1 MPIIDPSAPSA
12 SRRVVRLPAVLGVA
26 VLCTAALGMVW
37 AGLAVGGV
45 AGAAETTAPAD
56 PGPTTVATAAE
67 LVVDATLEGTVER
80 ADERT
85 LTVGGGVVAVPVSSD
100 DDVASGDGQA
110 AVAGLR
116 GQKVAQDAT
125 EAPSTDPAADAP
137 TTEAPTTEAPT
148 TEAPSTETPTTEV
161 APATPSP
168 ETSPTAEPTPTTEAS
183 PTAEPTADPT
193 AGPTAEPT
201 AEPTTN
207 PTAEPTAPTPTPTAS
222 EPPAVC
228 VPDTAQPGTTPDP
241 EPTTTPVPEPT
252 DEPTPEPEP
261 TPTSDD
267 AVDCDQADAGRE
279 DGQSDGAGTAAPGGG
294 GGGRGTTTSG
304 GTTGLGGG
312 TGSAGTGGTVE
323 AGAGVATNAPTL
335 TSIAAVGELLD
346 LGTVAWTLDAEPV
359 VVLVG
364 DGVWYRDLD
373 TDSEDGDDVALLE
386 SALVSLGYGDDL
398 IVDTTFT
405 SATASAVEAW
415 ETALGRTDPD
425 GAVTTDEVVLLD
437 APATILRHDAVVG
450 AGLSTGSPVL
460 SVGGEEQLVVVPAP
474 ADESRAWEVGTP
486 VTLLVDDRVV
496 GTGTVS
502 ARSVAVEGG
511 TVDQVGTRTL
521 HVEADDDLSDR
532 PDGSA
537 ITVSRIADGT
547 AAAVTVPVAA
557 LVEGTDGT
565 PAVRVV
571 EGSTDRLTPV
581 VIGLVV
587 DGRAEITD
595 GIDAG
600 TTVRLPG

>member
-1 MPIIDPSAPSA
+1 MPIIDPSASSA
-12 SRRVVRLPAVLGVA
+12 SGRAPAVLGVA
-26 VLCTAALGMVW
+26 VVCATVLGMVW

-45 AGAAETTAPAD
+45 AGAAETTAPID

-85 LTVGGGVVAVPVSSD
+85 LTIGGGVVAVPVSSD
-100 DDVASGDGQA
+100 DDTVASGDGQA

-125 EAPSTDPAADAP
+125 EAPSTDPAAEASP
-137 TTEAPTTEAPT
+137 TEASPTEAPTTG
-148 TEAPSTETPTTEV
+148 V
-161 APATPSP
+161 ATATPSP

-193 AGPTAEPT
+193 AGPTADPTADPTAGPT
-201 AEPTTN
+201 AEP
-207 PTAEPTAPTPTPTAS
+207 AAPATSTPTAS
-222 EPPAVC
+222 EPSAVC
-228 VPDTAQPGTTPDP
+228 VPDTAQPATTPDP

-261 TPTSDD
+261 TPAPDD
-267 AVDCDQADAGRE
+267 TVDCDQADAGRE

-294 GGGRGTTTSG
+294 GGGRGTVTSG

-323 AGAGVATNAPTL
+323 AGAGVAANGPTL

-373 TDSEDGDDVALLE
+373 TDAEDGDDVALLE

-398 IVDTTFT
+398 TVDTTFT

-450 AGLSTGSPVL
+450 ASLSDGSPVL

-486 VTLLVDDRVV
+486 VTLLVDDRVL

-511 TVDQVGTRTL
+511 TVDQIGTRTL
-521 HVEADDDLSDR
+521 HVQADDDLSDR

-571 EGSTDRLTPV
+571 EGSTDRLAPV

>member
-1 MPIIDPSAPSA
+1 MPIIDPSASSA
-12 SRRVVRLPAVLGVA
+12 SGRAPAVLGVA
-26 VLCTAALGMVW
+26 VVCATVLGMVW

-45 AGAAETTAPAD
+45 AGAAETTAPID

-85 LTVGGGVVAVPVSSD
+85 LTIGGGVVAVPVSSD
-100 DDVASGDGQA
+100 DDTVASGDGQA

-125 EAPSTDPAADAP
+125 EAPSTDPAAEASP
-137 TTEAPTTEAPT
+137 TEASPTEAPTTG
-148 TEAPSTETPTTEV
+148 V
-161 APATPSP
+161 ATATPSP

-193 AGPTAEPT
+193 AGPTADPTADPTAGPT
-201 AEPTTN
+201 AEP
-207 PTAEPTAPTPTPTAS
+207 AAPATSTPTAS
-222 EPPAVC
+222 EPSAVC
-228 VPDTAQPGTTPDP
+228 VPDTAQPATTPDP

-261 TPTSDD
+261 TPAPDD
-267 AVDCDQADAGRE
+267 TVDCDQADAGRE

-294 GGGRGTTTSG
+294 GGGRGTVTSG

-323 AGAGVATNAPTL
+323 AGAGVAANGPTL

-346 LGTVAWTLDAEPV
+346 LDTVAWTLDAEPV

-373 TDSEDGDDVALLE
+373 TDAEDGDDVALLE

-398 IVDTTFT
+398 TVDTTFT

-450 AGLSTGSPVL
+450 ASLSDGSPVL

-486 VTLLVDDRVV
+486 VTLLVDDRVL

-511 TVDQVGTRTL
+511 TVDQIGTRTL
-521 HVEADDDLSDR
+521 HVQADDDLSDR

-571 EGSTDRLTPV
+571 EGSTDRLAPV

-587 DGRAEITD
+587 DGRDEITD

>member
-1 MPIIDPSAPSA
+1 MPIIDPSASSA
-12 SRRVVRLPAVLGVA
+12 SGRAPAVLGVA
-26 VLCTAALGMVW
+26 VVCATVLGMVW

-45 AGAAETTAPAD
+45 AGAAETTAPID

-85 LTVGGGVVAVPVSSD
+85 LTIGGGVVAVPVSSD
-100 DDVASGDGQA
+100 DDTVASGDGQA

-125 EAPSTDPAADAP
+125 EAPSTDPAAEASP
-137 TTEAPTTEAPT
+137 TEASPTEAPTTG
-148 TEAPSTETPTTEV
+148 V
-161 APATPSP
+161 ATATPSP

-193 AGPTAEPT
+193 AGPTADPTADPTAGPT
-201 AEPTTN
+201 AEP
-207 PTAEPTAPTPTPTAS
+207 AAPATSTPTAS
-222 EPPAVC
+222 EPSAVC
-228 VPDTAQPGTTPDP
+228 VPDTAQPATTPDP

-261 TPTSDD
+261 TPAPDD
-267 AVDCDQADAGRE
+267 TVDCDQADAGRE

-294 GGGRGTTTSG
+294 GGGRGTVTSG

-323 AGAGVATNAPTL
+323 AGAGVAANGPTL

-373 TDSEDGDDVALLE
+373 TDAEDGDDVALLE

-398 IVDTTFT
+398 TVDTTFT

-450 AGLSTGSPVL
+450 ASLSDVSPVL

-486 VTLLVDDRVV
+486 VTLLVDDRVL

-511 TVDQVGTRTL
+511 TVDQIGTRTL
-521 HVEADDDLSDR
+521 HVQADDDLSDR

-571 EGSTDRLTPV
+571 EGSTDRLAPV

>member
-1 MPIIDPSAPSA
+1 MPIIDPSASSA
-12 SRRVVRLPAVLGVA
+12 SGRAPAVLGVA
-26 VLCTAALGMVW
+26 VVCAAVLGMVW

-45 AGAAETTAPAD
+45 AGAAETTAPID

-85 LTVGGGVVAVPVSSD
+85 LTIGGGVVAVPVSSD
-100 DDVASGDGQA
+100 DDTVASGDGQA

-125 EAPSTDPAADAP
+125 EAPSTDPAAEASP
-137 TTEAPTTEAPT
+137 TEASPTEASPTEAPTTG
-148 TEAPSTETPTTEV
+148 V
-161 APATPSP
+161 ATATPSP

-193 AGPTAEPT
+193 AGPTADPTADPTAGPT
-201 AEPTTN
+201 AEP
-207 PTAEPTAPTPTPTAS
+207 AAPATSTPTAS
-222 EPPAVC
+222 EPSAVC
-228 VPDTAQPGTTPDP
+228 VPDTAQPATTPDP

-261 TPTSDD
+261 TPAPDD
-267 AVDCDQADAGRE
+267 TVDCDQADAGRE

-294 GGGRGTTTSG
+294 GGGRGTVTSG

-323 AGAGVATNAPTL
+323 AGAGVAANGPTL

-373 TDSEDGDDVALLE
+373 TDAEDGDDVALLE

-398 IVDTTFT
+398 TVDTTFT

-450 AGLSTGSPVL
+450 ASLSDGSPVL

-486 VTLLVDDRVV
+486 VTLLVDDRVL

-511 TVDQVGTRTL
+511 TVDQIGTRTL
-521 HVEADDDLSDR
+521 HVQADDDLSDR

-571 EGSTDRLTPV
+571 EGSTDRLAPV